1 MINLKDIK
9 IEGLIKLGKNHID
22 RASEV
27 LARSYSQDPL
37 FCYFIQNE
45 DEAIRNRKLFLLFRF
60 LVKFSLRYGVG
71 FSTPNFEG
79 IATWL
84 SEDKADH
91 TLIRE
96 LQAGGLRLLFL
107 GMDFLKKQA
116 PIVKIIDELRK
127 KFAPRPYCFLYTLGV
142 EPTLQKKGYSSLLIK
157 PMLDIL
163 ERSNQNI
170 FLETETAEN
179 VEIYKHFGFTIV
191 DKIYLPKCNVP
202 HWCMLIR
209 CSKNK
214 IHVR

>member
-1 MINLKDIK
+1 MFDLKDIE
-9 IEGLIKLGKNHID
+9 IDGLIKLGKDHID
-22 RASEV
+22 RVSDV

-45 DEAIRNRKLFLLFRF
+45 DEAVRHRKLNLIFRF
-60 LVKFSLRYGVG
+60 IVKFALRYGIG

-84 SEDKADH
+84 SEDKADY
-91 TLIRE
+91 TLLREIR
-96 LQAGGLRLLFL
+96 AGGLRLLGL
-107 GMDFLKKQA
+107 GLDFYKKQA
-116 PIVKIIDELRK
+116 PIVKIIDELWK
-127 KFAPRPYCFLYTLGV
+127 KFAPRPYCYLSSLGV

-157 PMLDIL
+157 PMLEIL

-179 VEIYKHFGFTIV
+179 VEIYNHFGFTVV
-191 DKIYLPKCNVP
+191 DKIYLPKCNAP
-202 HWCMLIR
+202 HWSMLIR